1 MLEIP
6 IIIFFHFLGVG
17 TVDNEV
23 VPKHLV
29 TQYNGSPMEKCGVHE
44 LVIHGSDLVSHGEH
58 LVIHGTVNRA
68 EWNIK

>member
-6 IIIFFHFLGVG
+6 IIIFFHFYGVG

-29 TQYNGSPMEKCGVHE
+29 TQYNGSPFGEMLGPRISDPRERFSVPWGAFSDPWNSKSSRMEH
-44 LVIHGSDLVSHGEH
+44 
-58 LVIHGTVNRA
+58 
-68 EWNIK
+68 